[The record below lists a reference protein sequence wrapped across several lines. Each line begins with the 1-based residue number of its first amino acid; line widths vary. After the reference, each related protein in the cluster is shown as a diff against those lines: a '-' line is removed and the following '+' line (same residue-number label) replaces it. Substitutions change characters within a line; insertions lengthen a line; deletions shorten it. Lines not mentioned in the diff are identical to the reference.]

1 MPVADHPVHERT
13 RFAEVP
19 LSPCHSSMPD
29 KTKREYLVLNTAY
42 YENGTPYS
50 VIARIKWYS
59 DGVCK
64 QPDNSLPEC
73 RGCIN
78 PTARSET
85 RSP

>member
-19 LSPCHSSMPD
+19 LSPCHSDMPD
-29 KTKREYLVLNTAY
+29 LTRDRYRVLNVDPLGMPRHVVK
-42 YENGTPYS
+42 E
-50 VIARIKWYS
+50 IKWFS
-59 DGVCK
+59 DNVCK

-73 RGCIN
+73 RGCTS